1 MPYPDDS
8 FGSGLRS
15 IMDREQIKD
24 HWRNWASQF
33 GTGLNATT
41 KTGTSKALE
50 IDALARRMSAIGLG
64 EGAARVLEVG
74 CGNGMNCF
82 GLSQHFPRMQLDG
95 IDYTEEMIVAAVEAA
110 AANGVTERTRFYVGN
125 ALDLSSVAG
134 LQQEYDA
141 VYTDRCLI
149 NIEKVELQ
157 LQAISGLAAR
167 VRRGGHLIMI
177 ENSMATYERQNH
189 CRTLL
194 GLPARTPAAFNLFF
208 DDARI
213 LSHLKSLGLDI
224 EIEDFI
230 SLHDLMLYVLVPAIN
245 GGTVDYD
252 HPLVHAATRL
262 NMAVSAETPSAFGGF
277 GQNRMFVCRKP

>member
-1 MPYPDDS
+1 
-8 FGSGLRS
+8 
-15 IMDREQIKD
+15 MDREQIKE
-24 HWRNWASQF
+24 HWRDWAKTH

-41 KTGTSKALE
+41 KTGTLKALE
-50 IDALARRMSAIGLG
+50 IDALSRRLSAIGVRQTPS
-64 EGAARVLEVG
+64 RVLEVG

-82 GLSQHFPRMQLDG
+82 GLARQFPNMRLDG
-95 IDYTEEMIVAAVEAA
+95 IDYTAEMIEAAVQAA
-110 AANGVTERTRFYVGN
+110 RANGVQDRTRFFVGN
-125 ALDLSSVAG
+125 ALELSSTVE
-134 LQQEYDA
+134 LQQEYD
-141 VYTDRCLI
+141 VIFTDRCLI

-157 LQAISGLAAR
+157 LQTITGLAAR

-177 ENSMATYERQNH
+177 ENSSATYAQQNH

-194 GLPARTPAAFNLFF
+194 ALPPRTPAAFNLFF
-208 DDARI
+208 DEARV
-213 LSHLKSLGLDI
+213 LPQLKALGLEV

-262 NMAVSAETPSAFGGF
+262 NIAMSAEITSAFGKF